1 MINCI
6 NDFLSKESIS
16 ESKIPEMLK
25 QLIKLS
31 GADYMQLAVHR
42 DPDRHFQNCCQA
54 SRHTDPSEEFIH
66 GVISLLTTKPDSEL
80 PLVIGSGLIEVS
92 KGKTIKSDYQ
102 QLICIPVNESNI
114 RIGVL
119 VVGFLTFKQLTDY
132 QSVGVIDWD
141 TSKYSDDDVEFISD
155 LNRQISTAVTTILA
169 HQLLIQSEQEKSK
182 LLRFSNELASERDI
196 LILCQKLKSQFKELF
211 SIGDFLAVTALSED
225 KKSHRVILYD
235 PDAPISKHPY
245 LVHVI
250 NNYVVFHQEIFG
262 LILKSNG
269 PVLFDTNK
277 WADMNLPPAYA
288 KMIPEFG
295 IDNMI
300 GTAIRFAGEPI
311 GFLVFKQ
318 DTLLPVC
325 QQAQL
330 FESIC
335 SQLAIVLSNILAN
348 QKIETQL
355 KQIKAYKEQLEDEK
369 LYLKEEIDTMHS
381 FNEIIGASHSL
392 RETFRLVDQVASSD
406 STVLILGE
414 TGTGKELIARAIHN
428 NSKRK
433 AKLMVKVNCAAL
445 PANLI
450 ESELFG
456 HERGSFTGATDR
468 RLGKFELANGGTLF
482 LDEIGEMPLD
492 LQVKLLRVLQEREIE
507 RVGGRTTIKI
517 DTRIIAATNRDL
529 EKDVQ
534 DGRFRSDLYYR
545 LNIFPITL
553 PPLRERKDDIEL
565 LATHFINKFSK
576 KTGKKINSLGTRVL
590 EELIAYPWPGNIR
603 ELEHLIERSV
613 LLASGPMIKQIDLPS
628 LKSHSLAKAI
638 TEEIKLQTIDEN
650 EKAHIYQILK
660 YCKGRV
666 SGHGA
671 AAEILGVPPST
682 LNSKIK
688 RLGITREHLV

>member
-1 MINCI
+1 MINCL

-16 ESKIPEMLK
+16 ESKVPEMLK
-25 QLIKLS
+25 QLIELS

-42 DPDRHFQNCCQA
+42 DLNGQFQNCYHA
-54 SRHTDPSEEFIH
+54 SRYKNPANTFIN
-66 GVISLLTTKPDSEL
+66 GLITLVTTKPDTGL
-80 PLVIGSGLIEVS
+80 PMVFSSGIIEVS
-92 KGKTIKSDYQ
+92 KGQTIKSDYQ
-102 QLICIPVNESNI
+102 QLILIPVNESHI

-119 VVGFLTFKQLTDY
+119 VVGFLALRQLSDY
-132 QSVGVIDWD
+132 QSIGVIDWD
-141 TSKYSDDDVEFISD
+141 HSKYSDDDLEFIGD

-169 HQLLIQSEQEKSK
+169 HQFIIQSEQEKSK

-196 LILCQKLKSQFKELF
+196 LILCQKLKSQFQELF

-225 KKSHRVILYD
+225 KKSHRVVLYD
-235 PDAPISKHPY
+235 PDAPISKDPY
-245 LVHVI
+245 LIHVI
-250 NNYVVFHQEIFG
+250 NNYVVFHEEIFG

-277 WADMNLPPAYA
+277 WAGMNLPPAYA
-288 KMIPEFG
+288 KMIPNFG
-295 IDNMI
+295 IDNMV
-300 GTAIRFAGEPI
+300 GAAIRFAGEPI

-318 DTLLPVC
+318 DSLLPVSK
-325 QQAQL
+325 QAQL

-335 SQLAIVLSNILAN
+335 SQLAIILSNILAN
-348 QKIETQL
+348 QKIDCQL
-355 KQIKAYKEQLEDEK
+355 KQINAYKEQLEDEK
-369 LYLKEEIDTMHS
+369 LYLKEEIDTMHN

-517 DTRIIAATNRDL
+517 DIRIIAATNRDL
-529 EKDVQ
+529 EKDVE

-553 PPLRERKDDIEL
+553 PPLRERKEDIEL
-565 LATHFINKFSK
+565 LATHFIKKFSQ
-576 KTGKKINSLGTRVL
+576 KTGKRIDSLGARVL
-590 EELIAYPWPGNIR
+590 QELKAYPWPGNIR
-603 ELEHLIERSV
+603 ELEHFIERSV
-613 LLASGPMIKQIDLPS
+613 LLASGTMIKQIHLPP
-628 LKSHSLAKAI
+628 LKSKSLAKVMS
-638 TEEIKLQTIDEN
+638 EEIKLQTIDEN
-650 EKAHIYQILK
+650 EKEHIYQILK
-660 YCKGRV
+660 YCKGRI
-666 SGHGA
+666 SGLGA

-688 RLGITREHLV
+688 RLGITREHSI

>member
-6 NDFLSKESIS
+6 KDYLSRESIS
-16 ESKIPEMLK
+16 DAKIPEMLK
-25 QLIKLS
+25 QLLELS
-31 GADYMQLAVHR
+31 GA
-42 DPDRHFQNCCQA
+42 N
-54 SRHTDPSEEFIH
+54 
-66 GVISLLTTKPDSEL
+66 
-80 PLVIGSGLIEVS
+80 
-92 KGKTIKSDYQ
+92 
-102 QLICIPVNESNI
+102 
-114 RIGVL
+114 
-119 VVGFLTFKQLTDY
+119 
-132 QSVGVIDWD
+132 
-141 TSKYSDDDVEFISD
+141 YSDDDVESISD
-155 LNRQISTAVTTILA
+155 LNQQISTAVTGIVAQQFVL
-169 HQLLIQSEQEKSK
+169 QSEQEKSK
-182 LLRFSNELASERDI
+182 ILRFSNELASERDI
-196 LILCQKLKSQFKELF
+196 LVLCQKLKSQFKELF

-235 PDAPISKHPY
+235 PDAPISKDPY
-245 LVHVI
+245 LIHVI
-250 NNYVVFHQEIFG
+250 NNYVEFHQEIFG

-277 WADMNLPPAYA
+277 WADLNLPPAYA
-288 KMIPEFG
+288 KVIPQFG

-300 GTAIRFAGEPI
+300 GVAIRFAGEPI
-311 GFLVFKQ
+311 GFLVFAQ
-318 DTLLPVC
+318 DSILPVSR
-325 QQAQL
+325 QAQL

-335 SQLAIVLSNILAN
+335 SQLAIILSNILAN
-348 QKIETQL
+348 QKIENQM
-355 KQIKAYKEQLEDEK
+355 KQINAYKEQLEYEK
-369 LYLKEEIDTMHS
+369 LYLREEIDTIHN
-381 FNEIIGASHSL
+381 FNEIIGASYSL

-445 PANLI
+445 PTNLI

-517 DTRIIAATNRDL
+517 DTRIIAATNRNL
-529 EKDVQ
+529 EKDVEE
-534 DGRFRSDLYYR
+534 GRFRSDLYYR
-545 LNIFPITL
+545 LNIFPITI
-553 PPLRERKDDIEL
+553 PSLRERKDDIEL
-565 LATHFINKFSK
+565 LATHFIKKFSQ
-576 KTGKKINSLGTRVL
+576 KTGKRIDSLGFRVL
-590 EELIAYPWPGNIR
+590 QELKEYPWPGNIR
-603 ELEHLIERSV
+603 ELEHFIERTV
-613 LLASGPMIKQIDLPS
+613 LLASGTTIKEVHLPS
-628 LKSHSLAKAI
+628 LRSKNLAKMRS
-638 TEEIKLQTIDEN
+638 EEIKLLTIDEN

-660 YCKGRV
+660 YCKGRI
-666 SGHGA
+666 SGFGA

>member
-6 NDFLSKESIS
+6 NNLLSKENVSD
-16 ESKIPEMLK
+16 SKIPEMLN
-25 QLIKLS
+25 QIIEIT
-31 GADYMQLAVHR
+31 GADYIQLAMHR
-42 DPDRHFQNCCQA
+42 DLHGNFQNCYHA
-54 SRHTDPSEEFIH
+54 SRHKAPSEEFIKD
-66 GVISLLTTKPDSEL
+66 VLTLATTRIANEL
-80 PLVIGSGLIEVS
+80 PLVFGSGFVEIS
-92 KGKTIKSDYQ
+92 KDKTLKSDYQ
-102 QLICIPVNESNI
+102 QLLFIPVNESDI

-119 VVGFLTFKQLTDY
+119 VIGFLVFKQFTDY
-132 QSVGVIDWD
+132 KSVGVIHWD
-141 TSKYSDDDVEFISD
+141 ASKYSDDDVEFISD

-169 HQLLIQSEQEKSK
+169 HQLIIHSEQEKSK
-182 LLRFSNELASERDI
+182 LLKFSNDLASERDI

-235 PDAPISKHPY
+235 PDAPISKDPY

-262 LILKSNG
+262 LILKSDG
-269 PVLFDTNK
+269 PVIFDTKK
-277 WADMNLPPAYA
+277 WAEMKLPPAYA

-300 GTAIRFAGEPI
+300 GTALRFAGEPI

-318 DTLLPVC
+318 DSLLPVC

-348 QKIETQL
+348 QKIESQL
-355 KQIKAYKEQLEDEK
+355 KQINAYKEQLEGEK
-369 LYLKEEIDTMHS
+369 LYLKEEIDTMHN

-392 RETFRLVDQVASSD
+392 RETFKLVDQVASSD

-456 HERGSFTGATDR
+456 
-468 RLGKFELANGGTLF
+468 
-482 LDEIGEMPLD
+482 
-492 LQVKLLRVLQEREIE
+492 Q
-507 RVGGRTTIKI
+507 
-517 DTRIIAATNRDL
+517 
-529 EKDVQ
+529 
-534 DGRFRSDLYYR
+534 
-545 LNIFPITL
+545 
-553 PPLRERKDDIEL
+553 
-565 LATHFINKFSK
+565 
-576 KTGKKINSLGTRVL
+576 TGKLYRC
-590 EELIAYPWPGNIR
+590 Y
-603 ELEHLIERSV
+603 RSTV
-613 LLASGPMIKQIDLPS
+613 
-628 LKSHSLAKAI
+628 
-638 TEEIKLQTIDEN
+638 
-650 EKAHIYQILK
+650 
-660 YCKGRV
+660 R
-666 SGHGA
+666 
-671 AAEILGVPPST
+671 
-682 LNSKIK
+682 
-688 RLGITREHLV
+688 